1 MPSVSRWIKDPF
13 CGLSHMAG
21 SLLSVVA
28 LVVLLVFTRG
38 TPWHYVAFAIYGTS
52 LIVLYTASALVHSL
66 HCSLKTEDRLERFD
80 FCAIFVLI
88 AGTYTPLCLTVLR
101 GPMGWTLFGIEWALA
116 IFGIIVVLATSG
128 RPKKLTTPL
137 YLIMGWLAVIAI
149 GPLMHNLPMAALLWL
164 LAGGAA
170 YSIGAVI
177 FTLDRPHLWPG
188 KFSAHDLWHSLVLT
202 GSTCHFVMMLW
213 FIA

>member
-13 CGLSHMAG
+13 CGLSHMVG

-28 LVVLLVFTRG
+28 LVVLLVVTRH

-101 GPMGWTLFGIEWALA
+101 GPMGWSLFG
-116 IFGIIVVLATSG
+116 
-128 RPKKLTTPL
+128 
-137 YLIMGWLAVIAI
+137 
-149 GPLMHNLPMAALLWL
+149 
-164 LAGGAA
+164 
-170 YSIGAVI
+170 
-177 FTLDRPHLWPG
+177 
-188 KFSAHDLWHSLVLT
+188 
-202 GSTCHFVMMLW
+202 
-213 FIA
+213 